1 MPIQS
6 SSVSEIDQLITN
18 LQQESK
24 IKRDAA
30 VARLRIVGSRS
41 IPRLAAI
48 IQSDT
53 TATVR
58 AAALSALE
66 TSNDSRARDSAM
78 AALSDKHES
87 VALAAIIVMRSWLST
102 DADAMTVDA
111 LVTLVLDPNRS
122 QTVRQ
127 AALHALADLPESLVQ
142 PLRQQLIQ
150 EIGIKNVTAETTEI
164 ASNPARALEWLNTEG
179 TNATLSEIHQLITY
193 ARAQEH
199 TCESSA
205 EQAAWC
211 SLRGAAH
218 VLLAKRNSRVAL
230 YDLRESI
237 EKTLKPLPLDYLL
250 AIRAIGDT
258 TCLEP
263 LGRAWAGASD
273 EPWWCQQLA
282 DAAKNIMSREK
293 LTGRHSVVKRARTR
307 WAGFLS

>member
-1 MPIQS
+1 MPIRS

-18 LQQESK
+18 LQKESK

-41 IPRLAAI
+41 IPRLIAI
-48 IQSDT
+48 IKSD
-53 TATVR
+53 ANAAVR

-78 AALSDKHES
+78 AALSDKYES
-87 VALAAIIVMRSWLST
+87 VTLAAIIVMRNWLST
-102 DADAMTVDA
+102 DADAVTVDA

-127 AALHALADLPESLVQ
+127 AALHALADLPESLVE
-142 PLRQQLIQ
+142 PLRQQLAQ
-150 EIGIKNVTAETTEI
+150 EIGIENFTETTEI
-164 ASNPARALEWLNTEG
+164 ANNPATALEWLNTEG
-179 TNATLSEIHQLITY
+179 TKATLSEIHQLITY
-193 ARAQEH
+193 ARAQERA
-199 TCESSA
+199 CENST

-211 SLRGAAH
+211 HLRGAAH
-218 VLLAKRNSRVAL
+218 AVLANRNSRVAL
-230 YDLRESI
+230 YDLRESM
-237 EKTLKPLPLDYLL
+237 ERASKPLPLDYLL
-250 AIRAIGDT
+250 AIRSIGDT

-263 LGRAWAGASD
+263 LGRAWSGASA

-282 DAAKNIMSREK
+282 DAAKNIMNRQK
-293 LTGRHSVVKRARTR
+293 LTGRHAVVKRVRAR

>member
-1 MPIQS
+1 MPIRS

-18 LQQESK
+18 LQKESK

-41 IPRLAAI
+41 IPRLIAI
-48 IQSDT
+48 IKSDAN
-53 TATVR
+53 ATVR

-66 TSNDSRARDSAM
+66 TSNDSRARNSAM

-87 VALAAIIVMRSWLST
+87 VTLAAITVMRNWLST

-142 PLRQQLIQ
+142 PLRQQLAQ
-150 EIGIKNVTAETTEI
+150 EIGIKKITAEPTEL
-164 ASNPARALEWLNTEG
+164 ANNPATALEWLNAKG
-179 TNATLSEIHQLITY
+179 NKATLSEIHQLITY
-193 ARAQEH
+193 ARVQERA
-199 TCESSA
+199 CENSSK
-205 EQAAWC
+205 QAAWC
-211 SLRGAAH
+211 HFRGAAH
-218 VLLAKRNSRVAL
+218 AVLANRNSRVAL
-230 YDLRESI
+230 YDLKESI
-237 EKTLKPLPLDYLL
+237 EKASKPLPLDYLR
-250 AIRAIGDT
+250 AIRSIGDA

-263 LGRAWAGASD
+263 LGRAWSGASA

-282 DAAKNIMSREK
+282 DAAKNIMNREK
-293 LTGRHSVVKRARTR
+293 LTGRHTVVKRARAR
-307 WAGFLS
+307 WGGFLS

>member
-1 MPIQS
+1 MPIRS
-6 SSVSEIDQLITN
+6 SSVSEIDQLITD

-24 IKRDAA
+24 IRRDAA

-41 IPRLAAI
+41 IPRLTAI
-48 IQSDT
+48 IQSDN

-58 AAALSALE
+58 VAALSALE

-78 AALSDKHES
+78 AALSDKHEP
-87 VALAAIIVMRSWLST
+87 VALAAIIVMKSWLST

-127 AALHALADLPESLVQ
+127 AALQALADLPESLVQ
-142 PLRQQLIQ
+142 PLRQQLTQ
-150 EIGIKNVTAETTEI
+150 ELGIKNVTAETTEI
-164 ASNPARALEWLNTEG
+164 TNNPARALEWLNTEG
-179 TNATLSEIHQLITY
+179 ANTTLSEIHQLITY
-193 ARAQEH
+193 ARAKEH
-199 TCESSA
+199 ACESSA

-211 SLRGAAH
+211 YLRGAAH

-237 EKTLKPLPLDYLL
+237 EKTSKPLPLDYLL
-250 AIRAIGDT
+250 AIRSIGDA

-263 LGRAWAGASD
+263 LGRAWAGASA

-282 DAAKNIMSREK
+282 DAAKNIISREK
-293 LTGRHSVVKRARTR
+293 LTGRHAVVKRARAR

>member
-1 MPIQS
+1 MPIRS

-18 LQQESK
+18 LQKESK

-41 IPRLAAI
+41 IPRLIAI
-48 IQSDT
+48 IKSD
-53 TATVR
+53 ANAAVR

-78 AALSDKHES
+78 AALSDKYES
-87 VALAAIIVMRSWLST
+87 VTLAAIIVMRNWLST

-127 AALHALADLPESLVQ
+127 AALHALADLPESLVE
-142 PLRQQLIQ
+142 PLRQQLAQ
-150 EIGIKNVTAETTEI
+150 EIGIENFTETTEI
-164 ASNPARALEWLNTEG
+164 ANNPATALEWLNTEG
-179 TNATLSEIHQLITY
+179 TKATLSEIHQLITY
-193 ARAQEH
+193 ARAQERA
-199 TCESSA
+199 CENST

-211 SLRGAAH
+211 HLRGAAH
-218 VLLAKRNSRVAL
+218 AVLANRNSRVAL
-230 YDLRESI
+230 YDLRESM
-237 EKTLKPLPLDYLL
+237 ERASKPLPLDYLL
-250 AIRAIGDT
+250 AIRSIGDT
-258 TCLEP
+258 TCLEA
-263 LGRAWAGASD
+263 LGRAWSGASA

-282 DAAKNIMSREK
+282 DAAKKIMNRQK
-293 LTGRHSVVKRARTR
+293 LTGRHAVVKRVRAR